1 MVGVQVTQSFNQ
13 VIVIGR
19 AIAQE
24 QNVSR
29 RRPQSLQTVGKF
41 APAAGDFQARL
52 SAKSATQ

>member
-1 MVGVQVTQSFNQ
+1 MVGVQITQSFNQ
-13 VIVIGR
+13 AIVIGR

-41 APAAGDFQARL
+41 APAAGDF
-52 SAKSATQ
+52 

>member
-1 MVGVQVTQSFNQ
+1 MVSVQVTQSFNQ

-29 RRPQSLQTVGKF
+29 R
-41 APAAGDFQARL
+41 
-52 SAKSATQ
+52 

>member
-29 RRPQSLQTVGKF
+29 RRPQSLQAVGKF

-52 SAKSATQ
+52 PAKSATQ